1 MYAATA
7 AARWVCAWVA
17 LAASGF
23 MGAWFPGESNGR
35 PADSASA
42 VSALDA
48 DQFEFSYEYR
58 TPRDGGAP
66 AVPPEDDDSN
76 LAAPERGVRI
86 TRTCR
91 VTAYCDRG
99 ITACGIPSGVGQC
112 AAPADIPLGSRVFIP
127 ALGRTFIVTDRTHKR
142 FRHNTIDIFMP
153 SRDSC
158 LAFGRRYLEA
168 QFHIHPEPPRYGSPA
183 FAVLV
188 RDRYR
193 EN

>member
-23 MGAWFPGESNGR
+23 MGAWFPGVSDGR
-35 PADSASA
+35 PVQPPSVLSTF
-42 VSALDA
+42 DA
-48 DQFEFSYEYR
+48 DQLDFSYEYR
-58 TPRDGGAP
+58 SLSDHGVQAGPPHHGDAAP
-66 AVPPEDDDSN
+66 A
-76 LAAPERGVRI
+76 APDRAVRI
-86 TRTCR
+86 TRSCR

-99 ITACGIPSGVGQC
+99 LTACGIPSGVGQC
-112 AAPADIPLGSRVFIP
+112 AAPEDIPLGSRVFIP

-168 QFHIHPEPPRYGSPA
+168 QFIIHPDPPRYGSPA
-183 FAVLV
+183 FAALV